1 MVYWEVCPEAQGD
14 SLFLG
19 QRGVQMR
26 LTALGEAAGVAVTPH
41 ILRHTFATR
50 LLREAGA
57 DLVTV
62 AALLGHSSVATTAI
76 YTQPS
81 EADMV
86 EAVEGLG

>member
-1 MVYWEVCPEAQGD
+1 MQV
-14 SLFLG
+14 
-19 QRGVQMR
+19 R
-26 LTALGEAAGVAVTPH
+26 LSVLGENAGVEITPH
-41 ILRHTFATR
+41 VLRHTFATR

-81 EADMV
+81 KADLA
-86 EAVEGLG
+86 EAVEGLE

>member
-1 MVYWEVCPEAQGD
+1 MVYWEVRPEAQGD

-26 LTALGEAAGVAVTPH
+26 LTALGEAAGVEVTLH
-41 ILRHTFATR
+41 TLRHTFATR

-62 AALLGHSSVATTAI
+62 AALMGHSSVATTAI

-81 EADMV
+81 EVDLV